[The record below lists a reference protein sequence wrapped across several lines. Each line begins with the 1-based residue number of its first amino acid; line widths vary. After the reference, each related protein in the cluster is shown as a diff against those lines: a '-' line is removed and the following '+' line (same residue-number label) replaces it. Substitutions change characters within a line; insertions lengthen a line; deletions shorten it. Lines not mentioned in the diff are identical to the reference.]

1 MEAPM
6 AKTAGRLCVIK
17 KATVVIGG
25 GRTVGITVNG
35 AAINVEDQGDL
46 GFQTFLPDVM
56 TGRSIELTIDGY
68 EEDQVIRDVAMAA
81 TSTGQFLTDITFE
94 FPNGDVI
101 SGDFFLSSY
110 SETGAYEDGQ
120 TFTGAFSSDG
130 AWTYTPAV

>member
-1 MEAPM
+1 M

-17 KATVVIGG
+17 KATTTIGG

-35 AAINVEDQGDL
+35 SPINVEDQGDS
-46 GFQTFLPDVM
+46 GFQTLLADTI

-68 EEDQVIRDVAMAA
+68 EEDQVIRDIAFAA
-81 TSTGQFLTDITFE
+81 TATGKFMTDITFE
-94 FPNGDVI
+94 FPNGDEI
-101 SGDFFLSSY
+101 SGDFFLASY

-120 TFTGAFSSDG
+120 TFTASFTSDG

>member
-1 MEAPM
+1 M
-6 AKTAGRLCVIK
+6 AKSAGRLCVIK
-17 KATVVIGG
+17 KAATTIGG

-35 AAINVEDQGDL
+35 SPINVEDQGDL
-46 GFQTFLPDVM
+46 GFQTLLAGVI

-68 EEDQVIRDVAMAA
+68 EEDQVIRDIAMS
-81 TSTGQFLTDITFE
+81 STPTDKFMTDITFE

-120 TFTGAFSSDG
+120 TFTSAFTSDA
-130 AWTYTPAV
+130 AWTYTPSV